1 MRRIRA
7 IALISAALLM
17 ASCGAEGETTV
28 DLNGT
33 AWTASTIN
41 GEAVEHSEITAIFSD
56 GRMAGS
62 AGCNRYSG
70 PYETSGA
77 DITFPQAFI
86 STLMACEQETMEQ
99 ERRFLQALETV
110 TGYEAADGT
119 LTLTADDSEIIVFDE
134 VSQDLSGTSWS
145 ILSYLDGNGRV
156 STIPGTEASVE
167 FDDNTITGT
176 AGCNT
181 MNGSFTADGRALTIT
196 ELSQTDMYCTEPEG
210 LMDQEAAIGQGLTD
224 AAEYQIEGRT
234 LTIWDADGMVL
245 LEMHRP

>member
-7 IALISAALLM
+7 ITLMSATLLT
-17 ASCGAEGETTV
+17 ASCGTEGETTV

-33 AWTASTIN
+33 AWTASAIN
-41 GEAVEHSEITAIFSD
+41 GEPVEHSEITAIFSN

-70 PYETSGA
+70 PYETSGT

-86 STLMACEQETMEQ
+86 STLMACEQDTMEQ

-119 LTLTADDSEIIVFDE
+119 LTFRADDSNIIVFDE
-134 VSQDLSGTSWS
+134 VSQDLYGTSWS

-167 FDDNTITGT
+167 FDDNTVTGT

-181 MNGSFTADGRALTIT
+181 MNGSFTSDGRALRIT
-196 ELSQTDMYCTEPEG
+196 ELRQTEMYCTEPEG
-210 LMDQEAAIGQGLTD
+210 LMDQEAAIAQGLTD

-234 LTIWDADGMVL
+234 LTIWGADGMVL
-245 LEMHRP
+245 LELHRP